1 MDFLGV
7 GDGEGLIGASDGVES
22 AGTVPVVV
30 LREGAGCEDEK
41 GKQEKEGYAFH
52 NVEG

>member
-1 MDFLGV
+1 MDLLGV

-22 AGTVPVVV
+22 ARTVPVVV
-30 LREGAGCEDEK
+30 LRDRAGGEDEK

-52 NVEG
+52 NDEG